1 MKNHNEFST
10 HHIFVVIPQFLGKCA
25 ALFLLIMMSLMF
37 ADVLGRYFF
46 SNPISG
52 AYELTEI
59 LLALVVFFALPLV
72 THEKGHITV
81 ALFDAWLSDT
91 IKRIKSLAIN
101 LTMVVIQ
108 GVMTWR
114 LYLHASDMIA
124 YGDVSMFLRIP
135 YGWIACTM
143 TVMAAVST
151 LFSLVLALGDILRS
165 NNQGDAQ

>member
-10 HHIFVVIPQFLGKCA
+10 HHLFVAIPRFLGKCA

-59 LLALVVFFALPLV
+59 LLAFVVFFALPLV
-72 THEKGHITV
+72 TQEKGHITV
-81 ALFDAWLSDT
+81 ALFDSWLSDT
-91 IKRIKSLAIN
+91 VKRIKGLAIN

-114 LYLHASDMIA
+114 LYLHATDMIA

-135 YGWIACTM
+135 YGWVACIM
-143 TVMAAVST
+143 TVMAAAST
-151 LFSLVLALGDILRS
+151 LFSLFLALDDILQP